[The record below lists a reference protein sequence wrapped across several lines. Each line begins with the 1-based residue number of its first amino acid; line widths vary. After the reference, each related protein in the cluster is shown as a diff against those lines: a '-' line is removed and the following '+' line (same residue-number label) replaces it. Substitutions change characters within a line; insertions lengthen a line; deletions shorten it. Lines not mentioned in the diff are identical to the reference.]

1 MMGMATSSFLLYLND
16 YKTTAVICIF
26 IMGLFTMSHLIIV
39 QTLIQLNTTTEYIGR
54 VIGLRTILASFVKI
68 SSALSTG
75 ILITHMGVN
84 NILLLFSI
92 LILASFITI
101 GNIKKHMY

>member
-1 MMGMATSSFLLYLND
+1 MND
-16 YKTTAVICIF
+16 YKTKAVICIF

-39 QTLIQLNTTTEYIGR
+39 QTLIQLNTTIEYIGR

-68 SSALSTG
+68 SSALLTG

-84 NILLLFSI
+84 NIL
-92 LILASFITI
+92 
-101 GNIKKHMY
+101 